1 MSTDI
6 HPTAIVDPKAELGS
20 GVRVGPY
27 SVIGPNVVLHENC
40 RIASHVVIEGYTTVG
55 ESTEVFQFASVGSKP
70 QDLKYRGEA
79 STLVIGAR
87 NQIREYAT
95 LQPGTENGNMT
106 TVVGDNNLFMANSH
120 VGHDCVVGSNN
131 VFANSVALA
140 GHVTV
145 HNNAILG
152 GLVGVHQFVRLGDF
166 VMLGAGSMVGN
177 DVPPFCI
184 GQGDR
189 CYLRGINTIG
199 MQRNGFDG
207 DQIADIKKVYRILFS
222 GGGNFKERLAEI
234 PDEIAGSDHVRKMT
248 DFLVESERGIM
259 GRPKSS
265 S

>member
-6 HPTAIVDPKAELGS
+6 HPTAIVDPKAELSS
-20 GVRVGPY
+20 GVQVGPY
-27 SVIGPNVVLHENC
+27 SVIGPNVVLHANC
-40 RIASHVVIEGYTTVG
+40 RIASHVVIEGHTTIG
-55 ESTEVFQFASVGSKP
+55 EGTEVFQFASVGSKP

-106 TVVGDNNLFMANSH
+106 TIVGDDNLFMANSH

-145 HNNAILG
+145 NNYAILG
-152 GLVGVHQFVRLGDF
+152 GLVGVHQFARLGDF

-189 CYLRGINTIG
+189 CFLRGINTIG
-199 MQRNGFDG
+199 MQRNGYSAE
-207 DQIADIKKVYRILFS
+207 QIADIKKIYRILFS
-222 GGGNFKERLAEI
+222 ASGSAKDNIANI
-234 PDEIAGSDHVRKMT
+234 PEDIASTEHVRKMT
-248 DFLVESERGIM
+248 DFLVDSERGIM
-259 GRPKSS
+259 SRAKNSA
-265 S
+265 